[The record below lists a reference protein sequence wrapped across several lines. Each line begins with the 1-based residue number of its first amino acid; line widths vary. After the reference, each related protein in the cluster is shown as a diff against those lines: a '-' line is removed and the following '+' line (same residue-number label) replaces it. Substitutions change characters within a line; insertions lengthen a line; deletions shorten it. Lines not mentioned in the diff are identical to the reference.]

1 MRDDP
6 RSPTEPLSFPRWLAD
21 MSRALGYAREADLA
35 RALGLPQSTVS
46 RWRKGSR
53 PSVEHLVRLSR
64 VLKTE
69 LEPLLVLSGH
79 VDADIGVDVL
89 ARPPEPP
96 SPRTETVRRIEEAD
110 MPEAMRAVLRYYWD
124 KRLQEERARVYRFI
138 DQFSGRLEPSLDE
151 MKDWLAKAYETDLPQ
166 HVTGAFMDLLNL
178 QVSTEAVQASRPVHD
193 DYEEYR
199 RPKADREHQLRLVW
213 ELYERSVPPGEI
225 GHMIGKTA
233 DEVDAMIYEAQAMI
247 EAQRK
252 AR

>member
-6 RSPTEPLSFPRWLAD
+6 RPTTEPLSFARWLTD

-35 RALGLPQSTVS
+35 RALGLPQSTVL

-53 PSVEHLVRLSR
+53 PSVEHLVRVSR

-79 VDADIGVDVL
+79 VDADLGVDVR

-110 MPEAMRAVLRYYWD
+110 LPEEMKEVLRQYWD

-138 DQFSGRLEPSLDE
+138 DQFSDPLDPSLDE
-151 MKDWLAKAYETDLPQ
+151 MKNWLARAYDTDLPQ
-166 HVTGAFMDLLNL
+166 HVTAAFMDLLNL
-178 QVSTEAVQASRPVHD
+178 QVEREASHLPQEGRPVV
-193 DYEEYR
+193 
-199 RPKADREHQLRLVW
+199 RLVG
-213 ELYERSVPPGEI
+213 ELYERSMPPGQIAELI
-225 GHMIGKTA
+225 GVPV
-233 DEVDAMIYEAQAMI
+233 DVVDAMIVEAQALA
-247 EAQRK
+247 EVR
-252 AR
+252 RR